1 MLQFASAIG
10 AAAAGGAR
18 LCWDVG
24 VPLTGSPPRAR
35 GQRARP
41 GHVPSA
47 AGAASQSRSQGCG
60 RAPIHPMAESPMD
73 VGDPMSVTNPMAV
86 EDPMSVRDPMG
97 VEVPMGVIDPTV
109 VGVLMGGCWGPSQ
122 RLCPLGQLW
131 VQSCR
136 PVSPRRSFPSRTKAV
151 GLRWALSGLH
161 CITQSSRRNHLYFTL
176 H

>member
-73 VGDPMSVTNPMAV
+73 VGDPMSIMNPMAV
-86 EDPMSVRDPMG
+86 G
-97 VEVPMGVIDPTV
+97 VPMGVIDPTV

-122 RLCPLGQLW
+122 GLCPLGQLW